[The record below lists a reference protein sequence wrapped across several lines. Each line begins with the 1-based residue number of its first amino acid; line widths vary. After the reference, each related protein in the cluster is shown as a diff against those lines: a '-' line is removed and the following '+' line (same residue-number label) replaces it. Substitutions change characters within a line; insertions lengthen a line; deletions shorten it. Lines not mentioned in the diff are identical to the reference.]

1 VETTRSPRAP
11 GGIASGGTPGNP
23 GHDRSGTRWN
33 WLETERPEPRKPR
46 PPNSGKAAS
55 RLHPRVP
62 ALPHPASIFRS
73 PGAARSSLS
82 SSRAAPGK
90 LQPAGFGRRSRGGHP
105 ASPSLGVAPPLPLA
119 RCCSPAA
126 RAPGAPKSAKPD
138 QEQGLV
144 IELHLRCAPDLSPPP
159 GAGTR
164 LRSARPSRPADPAPP
179 LAFARCGRPL
189 RERAG
194 RPKSYIP
201 QQSPR
206 HTSSRK
212 PKPPAVWVQ
221 SKSAVCQQGSPGH
234 RLSRRSGPSR
244 APGRLRRPA
253 PRSEL
258 RSSRGSSCS
267 ATPGGVCAGG
277 KACLRPKSNA
287 GTADGGGGV
296 GGALPAQRGKSC
308 RPLRGLRCCSRLR
321 LAGVQPASL
330 RLARGTARVSR
341 QSRFRLYRVS
351 RKRASG

>member
-1 VETTRSPRAP
+1 METTRSPRAP

-164 LRSARPSRPADPAPP
+164 LRSSRPSRPADPGPP

-234 RLSRRSGPSR
+234 RLSRRSGDGQGAGSLTQACAKVR
-244 APGRLRRPA
+244 APLFPWLVLQRDAGWCLRRGESLFETKIK
-253 PRSEL
+253 R
-258 RSSRGSSCS
+258 RDGGRRGRGSTLNPGVAIRPYAS
-267 ATPGGVCAGG
+267 AFGFG
-277 KACLRPKSNA
+277 
-287 GTADGGGGV
+287 
-296 GGALPAQRGKSC
+296 
-308 RPLRGLRCCSRLR
+308 
-321 LAGVQPASL
+321 
-330 RLARGTARVSR
+330 
-341 QSRFRLYRVS
+341 
-351 RKRASG
+351 